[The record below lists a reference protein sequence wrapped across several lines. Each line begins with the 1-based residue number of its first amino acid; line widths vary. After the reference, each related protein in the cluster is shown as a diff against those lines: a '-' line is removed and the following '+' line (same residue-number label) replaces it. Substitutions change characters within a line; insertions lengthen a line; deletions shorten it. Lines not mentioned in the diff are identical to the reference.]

1 MFVFSAHVHSYERSL
16 YKGTNY
22 IVTAGG
28 GAPLYPVTR
37 DNPYRQIR
45 KNVHHYTMLTKDN
58 DTYMLKAVDI
68 DGNIIDTVSTSLE
81 SIVKNK
87 EK

>member
-1 MFVFSAHVHSYERSL
+1 M
-16 YKGTNY
+16 
-22 IVTAGG
+22 
-28 GAPLYPVTR
+28 TR

>member
-1 MFVFSAHVHSYERSL
+1 
-16 YKGTNY
+16 
-22 IVTAGG
+22 
-28 GAPLYPVTR
+28 
-37 DNPYRQIR
+37 
-45 KNVHHYTMLTKDN
+45 MLTKDN

>member
-1 MFVFSAHVHSYERSL
+1 MLFRSERSI
-16 YKGTNY
+16 YKKTNY